1 MCAALVIRATH
12 FSPTQSNLIPTALI
26 LRRMSQ
32 PSDIV
37 AHGLREAGYALTNII
52 GMTNANL
59 RPLTLKQRAT
69 GRLKQLE
76 VIVRRLLTL
85 MALVLTLAPVR
96 PRINPAP
103 DPTEAG
109 VETVSFPT
117 PRRFGLTPPYPGWI
131 RAPPTARCLLRPSLP
146 GSVRSMPFWKIPA
159 CMQSASHAPLSA
171 SANAASRARLCCRW
185 RPPIGCARNSA

>member
-1 MCAALVIRATH
+1 
-12 FSPTQSNLIPTALI
+12 
-26 LRRMSQ
+26 MSQ
-32 PSDIV
+32 PCDIV

-59 RPLTLKQRAT
+59 RPLTLKRSLKQRAS

-85 MALVLTLAPVR
+85 MALALTLAPVR

-117 PRRFGLTPPYPGWI
+117 PRRFGLTAPYPGSV
-131 RAPPTARCLLRPSLP
+131 RALSGLDSCMSYSPSLP
-146 GSVRSMPFWKIPA
+146 GSVRSMPCWKTPA
-159 CMQSASHAPLSA
+159 CMQSALHAPLSA

>member
-1 MCAALVIRATH
+1 
-12 FSPTQSNLIPTALI
+12 
-26 LRRMSQ
+26 MSQ

-85 MALVLTLAPVR
+85 MALALTLAPVR

-103 DPTEAG
+103 DPTEAS

-146 GSVRSMPFWKIPA
+146 GSVRSMPCWKTPA

-171 SANAASRARLCCRW
+171 SANAASRARLCCQW
-185 RPPIGCARNSA
+185 RPPTGCAPNSA